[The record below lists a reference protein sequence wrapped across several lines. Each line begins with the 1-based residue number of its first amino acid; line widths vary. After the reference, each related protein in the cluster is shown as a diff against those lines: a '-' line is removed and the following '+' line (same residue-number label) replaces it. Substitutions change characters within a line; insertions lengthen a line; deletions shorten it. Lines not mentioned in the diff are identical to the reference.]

1 MKVIHVIKITSIAGA
16 ENHLLRLV
24 AGLRKREIDAQIIM
38 LTESARPMTE
48 FIAEAKR
55 REIPIHRVV
64 IRRAVDLS
72 LIRLLRDRFR
82 ELKPEIVHTH
92 LQHADLHGIAAARL
106 AKVPVIIT
114 SRHNDNAF
122 RRRPLIKQLNYVL
135 WRLVDAGIAISN
147 SIARFAVEVEG
158 APAHKIHTIYYGLS
172 FNPDPAERAAARQ
185 TIRRELGIDSNDLVV
200 GIVCRLVRQKGVE
213 YGLRAFSHIVQDF
226 PSARLLIAGDGPLRR
241 SLEAMVISLNLQRKV
256 QFLGWRDDVPRLMAA
271 FDVLLVPSLWEGF
284 GLVILE
290 AMAQRVPTIGSA
302 VSAIPEIIIDGETGL
317 LVPPCDVDKLDV
329 ALRLLLGDH
338 ALRQHMGLMAEDHL
352 ESNFGES
359 RMVDQTAA
367 LYDRLL
373 ANRRRP

>member
-24 AGLRKREIDAQIIM
+24 TGLRKREIDAQIIM

-48 FIAEAKR
+48 FIAEAKG

-82 ELKPEIVHTH
+82 ELNPEIVHTH

-185 TIRRELGIDSNDLVV
+185 TVRRELGIDSDDLVV

-241 SLEAMVISLNLQRKV
+241 SLEALVISLNLQRNV

-302 VSAIPEIIIDGETGL
+302 VSAIPEIIIDGENGL
-317 LVPPCDVDKLDV
+317 LVPPCDVDKLDA

-338 ALRQHMGLMAEDHL
+338 ALRQHMGLMAEDRL